1 MSINPSI
8 PVVQGSKKTS
18 LEFEGDALYLR
29 TAREEMRIPLA
40 AIGQVRAEGRAV
52 AVELTAA
59 AGAVPVEHRIEGAS
73 EAGATMFAANVNAA
87 LDGTPG
93 RDTAADGSALVEAQT
108 LPLDRRERRMRLVK
122 RWSLGT
128 TALVAL
134 LCVLIAVA
142 GEALGV
148 ALFLPMGFAAAGS
161 TVISVVALTSWYREW
176 RLMRHGITTF
186 AAEVPDRPGMYL
198 YTDPAGLIRQVTTW
212 AGGMAVKVC
221 YDPHEPGNVI
231 LPRAALLRRG
241 ELALGLFC
249 AFGGL
254 VSYGGMI
261 AMTVSAFAGT
271 LNLSEPA

>member
-1 MSINPSI
+1 MSITPST
-8 PVVQGSKKTS
+8 PVVQGSRKTS

-29 TAREEMRIPLA
+29 RPHEDVRIPLA

-52 AVELTAA
+52 SVELTAP
-59 AGAVPVEHRIEGAS
+59 AGNVPAVHRIDGAS
-73 EAGATMFAANVNAA
+73 EAGATMFAATVNAA

-93 RDTAADGSALVEAQT
+93 RDTAADGSTLVEART
-108 LPLDRRERRMRLVK
+108 RTLDRRERKTRLIK
-122 RWSLGT
+122 WWSAGT
-128 TALVAL
+128 TALVVL

-142 GEALGV
+142 GEAVGIV
-148 ALFLPMGFAAAGS
+148 LFLPMGFAAAGS
-161 TVISVVALTSWYREW
+161 TVVSVVALSNWYREW

-198 YTDPAGLIRQVTTW
+198 YVDPAGLIRQVSTW

-221 YDPHEPGNVI
+221 YDPRDPGNMV

-241 ELALGLFC
+241 ELALGLFF

-261 AMTVSAFAGT
+261 AMTVSAFEGT
-271 LNLSEPA
+271 LGLSEPA